1 MNSAGHPSR
10 SFVLLQ
16 LGARRFALP
25 AEIVTELAPPVRLHL
40 FPHSSAMLAGVIV
53 RRARIIPVYDAGS
66 VLIGRRS
73 STHRFYLIARREFS
87 QASELSAI
95 PVDGECELV
104 AGEPRPTG
112 AGRPA
117 YVQGQVPVGDDW
129 IDVLDLEALVTQQ
142 QAPADGANQLEAE
155 S

>member
-1 MNSAGHPSR
+1 VTAAGNSSS

-16 LGARRFALP
+16 LGGRRFALP
-25 AEIVTELAPPVRLHL
+25 AEIVTELAPPVRLHG
-40 FPHSSAMLAGVIV
+40 FPHNSAMLSGVIV

-73 STHRFYLIARREFS
+73 STHRFYLIARREFGKV
-87 QASELSAI
+87 SELSAI

-104 AGEPRPTG
+104 SGEVRPTR
-112 AGRPA
+112 AGHAA
-117 YVQGQVPVGDDW
+117 YVKGQVSVGEDL
-129 IDVLDLEALVTQQ
+129 IDILDLEALVTQG
-142 QAPADGANQLEAE
+142 QAAPDSSNQPEAK